1 MCESHPGLRTGG
13 SQTRGE
19 EAYII
24 KDAVCLGGADRSAAR
39 QTVGSQ
45 FGFRKNLDQATFLR
59 REERGFLHRVPADQI
74 HHGFWVNSL
83 P

>member
-1 MCESHPGLRTGG
+1 VGG

-19 EAYII
+19 EAYI
-24 KDAVCLGGADRSAAR
+24 KEAVCPGGADRPAAR

-59 REERGFLHRVPADQI
+59 REERGFLHRGPADQI
-74 HHGFWVNSL
+74 HRGFLVNSV

>member
-1 MCESHPGLRTGG
+1 VGG

-19 EAYII
+19 EAYI
-24 KDAVCLGGADRSAAR
+24 KEAVCPGGADRPAAR

-59 REERGFLHRVPADQI
+59 RERSVASSTGFLLTKSIADFGSMGSMGQ
-74 HHGFWVNSL
+74 WVNSV